1 MKTRVIRAGLVHEY
15 TGSELDY
22 LQALIECVEKLSP
35 EYGAS
40 IRAQVSEIV
49 RTHSHPLSPV
59 NHFFGE
65 CNGKLDQLA
74 PEGMYFG
81 RPHSRSNMAGF
92 WPLDWLENGP
102 PGFPRL
108 GGGRSR
114 STQAWSLC
122 YRPHSQCHWLTIRH
136 GRLFRLKPVWF
147 GRGCGPHN
155 VARFTYRFNRPGTD

>member
-22 LQALIECVEKLSP
+22 LQALVACVEKLSP
-35 EYGAS
+35 QYGAS

-49 RTHSHPLSPV
+49 RTRSHPLSPV

-65 CNGKLDQLA
+65 CNEKLDQLA

-92 WPLDWLENGP
+92 WPLDWLKNGP

-108 GGGRSR
+108 GEAEAEARKLGPCVIGPRDNATGSRFDRSAY
-114 STQAWSLC
+114 S
-122 YRPHSQCHWLTIRH
+122 
-136 GRLFRLKPVWF
+136 G
-147 GRGCGPHN
+147 
-155 VARFTYRFNRPGTD
+155 